1 MYSATILLGYLGA
14 DPESRTTREGK
25 TVVNFRM
32 ATSEFIQGE
41 EKTFWHNVVVLG
53 RDAETAAKHLKK
65 GAPVFILGSPRVR
78 SYEKDGHTVYVH
90 EIISNVMKLLPSSKP
105 SGNSAPTQPAG
116 KGSGS
121 NGNSTPPADD
131 NHDDGPW

>member
-1 MYSATILLGYLGA
+1 MFSATMLLGYLGA
-14 DPESRTTREGK
+14 DPEARTTRDGT

-41 EKTFWHNVVVLG
+41 EKSFWHNVVVLG
-53 RDAETAAKHLKK
+53 SAAETAAKHLKK

-78 SYEKDGHTVYVH
+78 TYEKDGQTVYVH
-90 EIISNVMKLLPSSKP
+90 EVVANVMKLLPSGKP
-105 SGNSAPTQPAG
+105 SGNSAPAQPAG

-121 NGNSTPPADD
+121 NGNSAPPADD
-131 NHDDGPW
+131 SHGDSPW